1 MSPADGQ
8 PNNESADTQA
18 SSTGDTPLDA
28 GQRRE
33 AFARLFAKHDRW
45 LFSYLVVLLG
55 SPADAEEVF
64 QEVCVVLWREHEKF
78 QLGTNFVKWVSVIA
92 NNQVHQFRYKTKRK
106 NFPLDEGLIS
116 DVADSAIGRAD
127 IFELRRDAL
136 RSCLGRLSNDD
147 RQIVQ
152 HCYDH
157 ETKSFKAAAERLGRP
172 VNTVYKALN
181 RIRRMLHKCIDQKLA
196 TEGLQ

>member
-8 PNNESADTQA
+8 PENEAADTQA
-18 SSTGDTPLDA
+18 AASDDTPLDA

-116 DVADSAIGRAD
+116 DVADSAVGRAD

>member
-1 MSPADGQ
+1 MSPADDQ
-8 PNNESADTQA
+8 FDNEQDPPTEL
-18 SSTGDTPLDA
+18 GD
-28 GQRRE
+28 GERRE

-55 SPADAEEVF
+55 NPADAEEVF

-78 QLGTNFVKWVSVIA
+78 RLGTDFVKWVSVIA
-92 NNQVHQFRYKTKRK
+92 NNQVHRFRNKSRRK
-106 NFPLDEGLIS
+106 NFPLDEQLLGA
-116 DVADSAIGRAD
+116 VAEAAVGRAD
-127 IFELRRDAL
+127 IFESRREAL
-136 RSCLGRLSNDD
+136 RSCLRKLSRDD

-152 HCYDH
+152 QCYDH
-157 ETKSFKAAAERLGRP
+157 ETKNFKTAAERLGRP

-181 RIRRMLHKCIDQKLA
+181 RIRRMLHSCIDSKLA